1 MEIEGALEEL
11 NKIDGEVDHTRD
23 VNLLISAISDGK
35 MIIEENKTKA
45 LDKLD
50 IELNSDCNFSHD
62 DFERPL
68 DEGDVSEI
76 KKKFYYENL
85 KIETDDEGEDFLE
98 VEKKNLTQVII
109 EDKVYEFNEKHGK
122 RMTEDLIRNHC
133 KKENL
138 YQTPYLNDVLYLHY
152 NGFSYIEN
160 LGKYT
165 GLKCLWLENNG
176 IKEIANLSNQREL
189 RCLYLHNNL
198 ISKIENLEALTKL
211 DTLNLSHNTIRT
223 IENLDGL
230 KVLNTLNLSH
240 NYLTSVQD
248 IEHLKYLDSLSVLD
262 VSHNRI
268 ESPEVME
275 IFGAMKSLRVLTL
288 MGNPVLRSIKTYR
301 KVMILKCK
309 NLSYLD
315 DRPVFP
321 IDRACALAWER
332 GGAEEEMRERDRWN
346 KAEQK
351 KINDSIMWLINV
363 PQLEGKIE
371 INLPPLDDTD
381 DEKSSDGEDDEEN
394 FFECKENH
402 LGNEENI
409 MGIKKILKEN
419 YL

>member
-1 MEIEGALEEL
+1 
-11 NKIDGEVDHTRD
+11 
-23 VNLLISAISDGK
+23 
-35 MIIEENKTKA
+35 MIIVENKTKA

-50 IELNSDCNFSHD
+50 VELNSDCNFSHN
-62 DFERPL
+62 DFEQPL
-68 DEGDVSEI
+68 DEGDASEI
-76 KKKFYYENL
+76 KKKFYHDSF
-85 KIETDDEGEDFLE
+85 KIEIDEGEDFLE
-98 VEKKNLTQVII
+98 IEKENLNRVII

-122 RMTEDLIRNHC
+122 RYDNFEYLRMTEDLIRNHC

-211 DTLNLSHNTIRT
+211 DTLNLSRNTIRT

-262 VSHNRI
+262 VSHNQI

-332 GGAEEEMRERDRWN
+332 GGAEEEMRERDRCN

-351 KINDSIMWLINV
+351 KINDSVMGLR
-363 PQLEGKIE
+363 
-371 INLPPLDDTD
+371 NLPRIQGEIETNLFDTD
-381 DEKSSDGEDDEEN
+381 DEKSSDGENDENLMENCLENVDENFMESKKNLSENFLVKENLVECNENHLENEEN
-394 FFECKENH
+394 FIQNGEN
-402 LGNEENI
+402 N
-409 MGIKKILKEN
+409 
-419 YL
+419 

>member
-1 MEIEGALEEL
+1 
-11 NKIDGEVDHTRD
+11 
-23 VNLLISAISDGK
+23 
-35 MIIEENKTKA
+35 MIIVENKTKA

-50 IELNSDCNFSHD
+50 V
-62 DFERPL
+62 DF
-68 DEGDVSEI
+68 
-76 KKKFYYENL
+76 
-85 KIETDDEGEDFLE
+85 KIEIDEGEDFLE
-98 VEKKNLTQVII
+98 IEKENLNRVII

-211 DTLNLSHNTIRT
+211 DTLNLSRNTIRT

-262 VSHNRI
+262 VSHNQI

-332 GGAEEEMRERDRWN
+332 GGAEEEMRERDRCN

-351 KINDSIMWLINV
+351 KINDSVMGLR
-363 PQLEGKIE
+363 
-371 INLPPLDDTD
+371 NLPRIQGEIETNLFDTD
-381 DEKSSDGEDDEEN
+381 DEKSSDENSGKSLENDNLFKLNLPQLEGTIVIDLPPLDDEDTEN
-394 FFECKENH
+394 LMKIGVFPRKIGDLINISSDDSDSDSENSTD
-402 LGNEENI
+402 LPSPKSRPLIQVLNSPAKN
-409 MGIKKILKEN
+409 LKSLEMQVAQCE
-419 YL
+419 